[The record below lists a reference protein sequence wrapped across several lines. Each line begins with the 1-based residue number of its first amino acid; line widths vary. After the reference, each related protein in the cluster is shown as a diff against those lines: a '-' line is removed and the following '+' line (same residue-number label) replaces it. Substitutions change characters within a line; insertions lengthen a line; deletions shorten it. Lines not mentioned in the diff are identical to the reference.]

1 MDERQGDVLEEWKQ
15 KRCGG
20 GKKVEHIRRKNFGR
34 IGEGGKTNGQKKKE
48 GKKEGE
54 LHVINVNLTILQFP
68 RLMEP
73 KR

>member
-15 KRCGG
+15 KRRG
-20 GKKVEHIRRKNFGR
+20 GKKVEHTS
-34 IGEGGKTNGQKKKE
+34 GGKISVEWGREKRTNERIKKK
-48 GKKEGE
+48 KTGE

-68 RLMEP
+68 RLMEHR

>member
-15 KRCGG
+15 KRRGGKKWNTHPEEKFRSNGG
-20 GKKVEHIRRKNFGR
+20 GKNER
-34 IGEGGKTNGQKKKE
+34 TNKKK
-48 GKKEGE
+48 KTGE

-68 RLMEP
+68 RLMEHR